1 VAIDSF
7 SLREIWTRRLN
18 ILSVNAP
25 LSSFNY
31 IIEPKIFHIINV
43 GANLCVRPGLFKFKN
58 QDLTPVGLLIVSIEK
73 I

>member
-1 VAIDSF
+1 MAIDSF

-43 GANLCVRPGLFKFKN
+43 GANLCVRPGLLNSRIK
-58 QDLTPVGLLIVSIEK
+58 T
-73 I
+73 